1 MSFDNEIILS
11 VVGVCVLKSH
21 ISEQKI
27 NMLQTL
33 QKQRLPT
40 AFKNKQQAI
49 DIVMLFIDRV
59 NNKIFIMMINLPVW
73 DLLMTRT
80 QS

>member
-1 MSFDNEIILS
+1 
-11 VVGVCVLKSH
+11 
-21 ISEQKI
+21 
-27 NMLQTL
+27 MLQTL